1 MGEVMKFPELQ
12 REEARLYD
20 QTAALEEIYEALYS
34 AHNMINE
41 LELRAREMEVTYEH
55 KLKQYVAKIGI
66 LNTPIDL
73 LKYSNLLEDYY
84 YEQKDETPQ

>member
-1 MGEVMKFPELQ
+1 MGEIMKFPELQ
-12 REEARLYD
+12 REEAKLYD
-20 QTAALEEIYEALYS
+20 QTAALEEIYEALHS
-34 AHNMINE
+34 AHSMINE